1 MCQLFLTP
9 FFQIVFDCFS
19 CICIKKFYT
28 LLYRDGGGGWV
39 EVVGGR
45 EAWHSAVYGVA
56 KSWTWLSNNNS
67 DGAESDP
74 RKCWIVPVN
83 GAV

>member
-1 MCQLFLTP
+1 MFCTGTEKEYKKFFSLSPISIMCQLFLTP

-56 KSWTWLSNNNS
+56 KSWT
-67 DGAESDP
+67 
-74 RKCWIVPVN
+74 
-83 GAV
+83 